1 MTTLEPTSP
10 REAQEAVLSTLNKDG
25 SRRWMRPK
33 PSEGTYWRRRR
44 VVAYGLMAL
53 FFALPTLR
61 LNGKP
66 LVFLDVMR
74 REFTFLGTTF
84 YSTDTLLLMLL
95 MLSIFITVFFF
106 TAVLGRVWCG
116 YACPQTVYMEF
127 LYRPIERL
135 FEGNRAEQRRLDHQR
150 VSLRRLGKYATYLVV
165 SIFIAHL
172 FLAYFVGWER
182 LLMWV
187 QLSPATHP
195 APFAVM
201 AATTGLMMVDF
212 TYFREQLCVVA
223 CPYARL
229 QSVLLDERS
238 LIVAYDARR
247 GEPRGKLRMVR
258 EPAPAGVAAKGDC
271 IDCKACVQ
279 TCPTGIDIRGG
290 LQLECI
296 ACAQCVD
303 ACDAIMDRVGKPRGL
318 VGYRTQEQLETG
330 RARRLRPRI
339 VIYPLLLAIVG
350 GLLVTLLA
358 NRAPAQVTLLRNV
371 GAPFVELPNGDISN
385 QLRVRLRNRSEEP
398 RLFRIELVDGRGLEL
413 VAPENPVRVAGGA
426 LVTTGIFV
434 NAPRR
439 HFESGEHPIKV
450 RVTDI
455 DHPDVEPTETAPY
468 RLLGPTH

>member
-33 PSEGTYWRRRR
+33 LSEGKYWSRRR
-44 VVAYGLMAL
+44 VVAYALMAL
-53 FFALPTLR
+53 FLALPTLR
-61 LNGKP
+61 MNGKP
-66 LVFLDVMR
+66 LMLLDVMR
-74 REFTFLGTTF
+74 REFTFFGTTF

-135 FEGNRAEQRRLDHQR
+135 FEGNRAEQKRLDEQR
-150 VSLRRLGKYATYLVV
+150 FSLRRLGKYATYLVISV
-165 SIFIAHL
+165 FIAHL

-187 QLSPATHP
+187 RLSPAAHP

-229 QSVLLDERS
+229 QSVLLDKRS
-238 LIVAYDARR
+238 LIVAYDAQR
-247 GEPRGKLRMVR
+247 GEPRGKLRVLQDA
-258 EPAPAGVAAKGDC
+258 APAGVAAKGDC

-279 TCPTGIDIRGG
+279 TCPTGIDIRNG

-303 ACDAIMDRVGKPRGL
+303 ACDSIMDKVGKPRGL

-330 RARRLRPRI
+330 TTRRFRPRV
-339 VIYPLLLAIVG
+339 VIYPLLLTIVG

-358 NRAPAQVTLLRNV
+358 NRAPVQVTLLRNV
-371 GAPFVELPNGDISN
+371 GAPFAELPNGDISN
-385 QLRVRLRNRSEEP
+385 QLRVRLRNRSEEA
-398 RLFRIELVDGRGLEL
+398 RQFRIELVDGDGLEL
-413 VAPENPVRVAGGA
+413 VAPENPVHVDGGA

-434 NAPRR
+434 NAPRS
-439 HFESGEHPIKV
+439 HFEGGEHPIKV
-450 RVTDI
+450 RITDV
-455 DHPDVEPTETAPY
+455 DHPEVAPTETAPY
-468 RLLGPTH
+468 RLLGPAR